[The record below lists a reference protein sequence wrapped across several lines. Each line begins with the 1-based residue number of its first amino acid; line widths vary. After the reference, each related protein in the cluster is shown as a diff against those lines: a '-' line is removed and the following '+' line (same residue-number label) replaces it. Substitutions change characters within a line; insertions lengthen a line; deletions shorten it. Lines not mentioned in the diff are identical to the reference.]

1 MNIQKSILRLKEQ
14 IYEKQKLID
23 EDLQRKEDRTT
34 QFDLSNPFM
43 AAGGGIAKE
52 AGDSSGRPPESGPNS
67 QGLQGLMKRVK
78 NL

>member
-1 MNIQKSILRLKEQ
+1 M
-14 IYEKQKLID
+14 IYYLDCKYSQDLKQKLID

-43 AAGGGIAKE
+43 AAGGGIAKM
-52 AGDSSGRPPESGPNS
+52 AGVSSGPPPEKGPMS
-67 QGLQGLMKRVK
+67 QGLPGLLKRVK